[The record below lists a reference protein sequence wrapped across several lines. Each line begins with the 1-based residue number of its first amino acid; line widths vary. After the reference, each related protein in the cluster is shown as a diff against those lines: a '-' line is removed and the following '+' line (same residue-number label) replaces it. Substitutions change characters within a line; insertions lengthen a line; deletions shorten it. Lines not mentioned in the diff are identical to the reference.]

1 MFVCCWISRRRFL
14 FKPCYLI
21 QREVSGWSKQL
32 SIRISFPFSSFDS
45 HYKKK
50 KSVTLSFP
58 IIPISNPQPLSTIA
72 RTRLHALL
80 FSPIC
85 PYYMKTIHAQ
95 RCNKKK
101 LLHHCLIS
109 FVCWYVYV
117 FNERYWMF
125 RPLIFLFA
133 TYAKKYRYSVSYKV
147 WMNDM
152 PVCKMYKIIG

>member
-1 MFVCCWISRRRFL
+1 MFLCYWISRRRFW

-32 SIRISFPFSSFDS
+32 SVRISFPFSSFDS

-58 IIPISNPQPLSTIA
+58 IIPISHPQQLSTIA
-72 RTRLHALL
+72 RTRLHVLL

-85 PYYMKTIHAQ
+85 SCYMKTMHAQ
-95 RCNKKK
+95 RCNKKT

-117 FNERYWMF
+117 FYECY
-125 RPLIFLFA
+125 
-133 TYAKKYRYSVSYKV
+133 
-147 WMNDM
+147 
-152 PVCKMYKIIG
+152 

>member
-1 MFVCCWISRRRFL
+1 MFVCYWILRRRFW
-14 FKPCYLI
+14 FKRCYLI

-58 IIPISNPQPLSTIA
+58 ISNPEPQSTIA
-72 RTRLHALL
+72 RTRLYVLL

-85 PYYMKTIHAQ
+85 SYYIKTMHAQ
-95 RCNKKK
+95 RYNKKR

-109 FVCWYVYV
+109 FICWYVYV
-117 FNERYWMF
+117 LYERY
-125 RPLIFLFA
+125 
-133 TYAKKYRYSVSYKV
+133 
-147 WMNDM
+147 
-152 PVCKMYKIIG
+152 